1 VEKVFGK
8 HEKLKNWLSS
18 ALGEVIQPGDQYGC
32 NSDKELTQY
41 LASQCSKAKAGS
53 SADDLSMKAK
63 LTDAL
68 TTSDTERLRNILGV
82 DQKDRCDARRLIF
95 DLERNFLPVIYLDN
109 KSRQDMML
117 NHSPEKLKE
126 IDMIRLGLRYRI
138 DVSAL
143 KLSLICTQSDCL
155 ILTLF

>member
-1 VEKVFGK
+1 
-8 HEKLKNWLSS
+8 
-18 ALGEVIQPGDQYGC
+18 
-32 NSDKELTQY
+32 
-41 LASQCSKAKAGS
+41 
-53 SADDLSMKAK
+53 MKAK

-68 TTSDTERLRNILGV
+68 TTSDMERLRNILGGN
-82 DQKDRCDARRLIF
+82 QKVRCDARRLIF

-138 DVSAL
+138 DISAL
-143 KLSLICTQSDCL
+143 KLSLICTKGDWL